1 MQTRSQGPPSFGEQI
16 QQEIYDPVG
25 NLISKRTGYTIPN
38 MGEYGAY
45 DVVVNLISYN
55 TGNNA
60 KFKDNFVNYAREV
73 EKDLRSYATKDNM
86 GFITKAVEI
95 LKNELK
101 NDNHSIALAMN
112 YIIEKNPKVL
122 VGFKG
127 IYENQYAQYLK
138 K

>member
-1 MQTRSQGPPSFGEQI
+1 
-16 QQEIYDPVG
+16 
-25 NLISKRTGYTIPN
+25 

-45 DVVVNLISYN
+45 DVVVNLLSKA
-55 TGNNA
+55 TGNN
-60 KFKDNFVNYAREV
+60 KDFKSNFVNYAREV
-73 EKDLRSYATKDNM
+73 ENDLRSYATKDNM

-112 YIIEKNPKVL
+112 YIIKKNPKVL
-122 VGFKG
+122 AGFKG